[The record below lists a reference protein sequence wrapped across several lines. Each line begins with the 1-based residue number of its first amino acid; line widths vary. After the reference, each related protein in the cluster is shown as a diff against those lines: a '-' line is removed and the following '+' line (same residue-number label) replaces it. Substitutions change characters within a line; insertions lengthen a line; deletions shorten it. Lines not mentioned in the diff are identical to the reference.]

1 MTRRR
6 QFLAAPLLL
15 TASLI
20 AGCTSSSASGE
31 DSIDGLRIM
40 VPAKPGGG
48 WHQTAQ
54 ALQDV
59 LQREKLASG
68 VQVFNLEGPGGIAG
82 LNKLVG
88 EKDDD
93 LLMQMGKVMVAGIIN
108 NKSEKTLKDTTPIAR
123 LTGESL
129 ALVVPAGTPY
139 RNLEQFLTAWRGDPR
154 GTVITGGY
162 VADVD
167 HILAGLIADRVGID
181 PAQLTY
187 LPNAGGGESV
197 ARLLSGEAK
206 AGISGISEYAEHIK
220 AGKLRAIAVSGAQR
234 SRLLPEVKTLTEQ
247 GMGLTYLNWR
257 GVVARPGLSEQAKQR
272 LVNAVTKMHASPA
285 WKQTLKAKD
294 WDDAFLTGPEFDSY
308 IETEDA
314 AARKVL
320 GEIGLVK

>member
-6 QFLAAPLLL
+6 QFLVVSLLAASSLL
-15 TASLI
+15 
-20 AGCTSSSASGE
+20 AGCTGSQGGG
-31 DSIDGLRIM
+31 DSTIDGLRIM

-59 LQREKLASG
+59 LQREKLATG
-68 VQVFNLEGPGGIAG
+68 VQVFNLEGPGGVAG

-88 EKDDD
+88 ERDDD

-129 ALVVPAGTPY
+129 ALVVPAETPY
-139 RNLEQFLTAWRGDPR
+139 RNLEQFLTAWRADPR

-206 AGISGISEYAEHIK
+206 AGISGITEYSEHIK
-220 AGKLRAIAVSGAQR
+220 AGKLRAIAVSGSQR
-234 SRLLPEVKTLTEQ
+234 SKLMPEVKTLTEQ
-247 GMGLTYLNWR
+247 GIGLSYLNWR
-257 GVVARPGLSEQAKQR
+257 GVVARPGLSEDAKKR
-272 LVNAVTKMHASPA
+272 LVDAVTKMHSSAA

-308 IETEDA
+308 IESEDA

-320 GEIGLVK
+320 REIGLVK